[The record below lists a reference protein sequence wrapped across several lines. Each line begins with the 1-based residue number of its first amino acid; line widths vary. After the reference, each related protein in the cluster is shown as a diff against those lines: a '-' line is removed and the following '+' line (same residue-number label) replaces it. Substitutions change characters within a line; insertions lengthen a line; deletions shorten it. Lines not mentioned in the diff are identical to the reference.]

1 MSFEINKN
9 IRTLIEKLGMS
20 VYEFSKSIGNKRPDN
35 IYNIVNEKVEVS
47 ATTLNKIF
55 AQYPEYKHFVLT
67 GEGEMLKNATDK
79 PKSNVDMPTAI
90 PAEVIPLLPIS
101 AQGGTLN
108 DFVVAVK
115 DSDCERVISPIKGA
129 DFAITVSGDSM
140 APEYPSG
147 SQIII
152 KKINE
157 HAFID
162 WGKVYVLD
170 TCNGV
175 VIKRLMPADNGD
187 ASKVKCVSINPAY
200 PPFEVNLQDVYGVYR
215 VMLCM
220 SMK

>member
-1 MSFEINKN
+1 MQDTVKQRLRAFIELKKISINRFEKETGLSTGYVNN
-9 IRTLIEKLGMS
+9 IR
-20 VYEFSKSIGNKRPDN
+20 VSIQPD
-35 IYNIVNEKVEVS
+35 KVKKI
-47 ATTLNKIF
+47 AMRFPDLNTGWL
-55 AQYPEYKHFVLT
+55 LT

-79 PKSNVDMPTAI
+79 PESNVDMSAAI
-90 PAEVIPLLPIS
+90 PVEVIPLLPIS

-115 DSDCERVISPIKGA
+115 DSDCERVVSPVRGA

-147 SQIII
+147 SQVII

-157 HAFID
+157 RAFID

-175 VIKRLMPADNGD
+175 VIKRLMPADDGD

-200 PPFEVNLQDVYGVYR
+200 PPFEVNLPDVYGVYR

>member
-1 MSFEINKN
+1 MISE
-9 IRTLIEKLGMS
+9 RLKL
-20 VYEFSKSIGNKRPDN
+20 YFSDQGIQQKDIAARLGVSQAA
-35 IYNIVNEKVEVS
+35 VS
-47 ATTLNKIF
+47 ALLNGKPFGKKVAEKWGDEFGIK
-55 AQYPEYKHFVLT
+55 PNWLIT

-79 PKSNVDMPTAI
+79 PESNVDMSAAI
-90 PAEVIPLLPIS
+90 PIEVIPLLPIS

-115 DSDCERVISPIKGA
+115 GSDCERIISPIKGA

-175 VIKRLMPADNGD
+175 VIKRLMPTDNGD

>member
-1 MSFEINKN
+1 MISE
-9 IRTLIEKLGMS
+9 RLKL
-20 VYEFSKSIGNKRPDN
+20 YFSDQGIQQKDIAARLGVSQAA
-35 IYNIVNEKVEVS
+35 VS
-47 ATTLNKIF
+47 ALLNGKPFGKKVAEKWGDEFGIK
-55 AQYPEYKHFVLT
+55 PNWLIT

-79 PKSNVDMPTAI
+79 PESNADMSAAI
-90 PAEVIPLLPIS
+90 PIEVIPLLPIS

-115 DSDCERVISPIKGA
+115 GSDCERIISPIKGA

-147 SQIII
+147 SQVII

-157 HAFID
+157 RAFID

-175 VIKRLMPADNGD
+175 VIKRLMPTDDGD